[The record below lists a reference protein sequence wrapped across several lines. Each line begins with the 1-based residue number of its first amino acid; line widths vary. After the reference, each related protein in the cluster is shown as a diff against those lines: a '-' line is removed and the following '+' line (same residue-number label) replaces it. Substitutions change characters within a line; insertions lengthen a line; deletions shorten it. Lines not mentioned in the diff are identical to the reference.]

1 MQVEIQVYGEL
12 GGLEGRAM
20 RKEVNP
26 GTTLADIAQQLNIPL
41 DRLGFITVDGHVR
54 SPDCRVA
61 EGQRVCFFP
70 PVMGG

>member
-20 RKEVNP
+20 CKEVNP
-26 GTTLADIAQQLNIPL
+26 GTTLADIAQQLHIPL
-41 DRLGFITVDGHVR
+41 EEVGFIVVDGRVR
-54 SPDCRVA
+54 SPDYQVM